1 MEDLYKIMEGNYTEE
16 NLLELYKLK
25 LISLEKN
32 EQNQDLINYY
42 KNEIIK
48 INENIKLRKK
58 YTGK

>member
-1 MEDLYKIMEGNYTEE
+1 MEDLYKIMVGNYSEE

-48 INENIKLRKK
+48 IKDNIELRKK